1 MKNKTIKNKKLL
13 DVFKRLNEAEENIC
27 FFHSRQ
33 KDGWEKVLAWNP
45 KEKFSYK
52 ISNKDFEKNVTEF
65 IEKETNK
72 HRKILGFFSYDLGYK
87 IHKIKNTAK
96 DDLALPDILLLSFEK
111 WITEEKNCIKVYS
124 QEEGFKEEIEKILK
138 EKNIIKN
145 ITSKNKN
152 FAPEQSREE
161 YNKAYFT
168 TKKYIKEGDIYQLNL
183 THRLH
188 AKTQI
193 SSVEIFQ
200 KIIEDNEVGFLA
212 YMKDKNFEILSASPE
227 RFVKIKGNKIETSP
241 IKGTRP
247 RGKTKEEDLMFKN
260 KLKKNKKEE
269 AELNMI
275 TDLLRNDLGKFC
287 KIGSVKVEE
296 KRVIKKYSNVWHTL
310 SKISGEIDKRTNPIE
325 GLISM
330 LPGGSI
336 TGCPKKRAIEI
347 IDEIEP
353 TTRGIY
359 TGIIGQI
366 TNKNDMDF
374 SIAIRTIIKKGEDLY
389 LQVGGGVVADSKNK
403 DEFEETLHKAKS
415 FMKIL

>member
-1 MKNKTIKNKKLL
+1 MKNKTIKNKKLI

-27 FFHSRQ
+27 FFNSRQ
-33 KDGWEKVLAWNP
+33 KDGWEKILAINP
-45 KEKFSYK
+45 KEKFLYK

-65 IEKETNK
+65 IEKETK
-72 HRKILGFFSYDLGYK
+72 KERKILGFFSYDLGYK
-87 IHKIKNTAK
+87 IHKIESTAK
-96 DDLALPDILLLSFEK
+96 DDLMLPDIFLLSFEE
-111 WITEEKNCIKVYS
+111 WITEEKNGIKLHYKN
-124 QEEGFKEEIEKILK
+124 EKFHKDIEEILKSKIIVKKTL
-138 EKNIIKN
+138 
-145 ITSKNKN
+145 SKNEN
-152 FAPEQSREE
+152 FKAEQSRES
-161 YNKAYFT
+161 YDKAYFA
-168 TKKYIKEGDIYQLNL
+168 TKNHIKEGDIYQLNL

-188 AKTQI
+188 AKAKI
-193 SSVEIFQ
+193 SSIELFQ

-212 YMKDKNFEILSASPE
+212 YIKHKDFEILSASPE
-227 RFVKIKGNKIETSP
+227 RFIKIKGNKIETSP

-247 RGKTKEEDLMFKN
+247 RGKTKEEDLKLKN
-260 KLKKNKKEE
+260 ELKKNKKEE

-275 TDLLRNDLGKFC
+275 TDLLRNDLGRFC

-310 SKISGEIDKRTNPIE
+310 SRISGEIDKKTNTIK

-347 IDEIEP
+347 IDKIEP

-389 LQVGGGVVADSKNK
+389 LQVGGGIVADSKNK